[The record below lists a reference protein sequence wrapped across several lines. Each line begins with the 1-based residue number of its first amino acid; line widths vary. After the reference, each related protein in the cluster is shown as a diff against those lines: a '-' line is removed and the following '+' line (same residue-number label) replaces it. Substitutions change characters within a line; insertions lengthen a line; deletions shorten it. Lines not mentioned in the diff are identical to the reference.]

1 MAINNQEQ
9 DLIAFL
15 NQMPPDMKQTAIKNI
30 EALRGMTISEYKAQQ
45 IKAAE
50 LFLADVQAHPDNY
63 TVASFDKKHR
73 ELIGGFAIDKDL
85 NRHFG
90 LTKWFISQRNLVV
103 TTGDGG
109 LETLHANQTFE
120 EFMQTKTPLKGK

>member
-15 NQMPPDMKQTAIKNI
+15 NQMPPDMKQKAIKDL
-30 EALRGMTISEYKAQQ
+30 EALRGMTINEYKAQQ

-50 LFLADVQAHPDNY
+50 LFLADVQANPDNY
-63 TVASFDKKHR
+63 TVADFDKKHR
-73 ELIGGFAIDKDL
+73 ELIGSFKIDKDL
-85 NRHFG
+85 DRQFG

-103 TTGDGG
+103 TTSDGE